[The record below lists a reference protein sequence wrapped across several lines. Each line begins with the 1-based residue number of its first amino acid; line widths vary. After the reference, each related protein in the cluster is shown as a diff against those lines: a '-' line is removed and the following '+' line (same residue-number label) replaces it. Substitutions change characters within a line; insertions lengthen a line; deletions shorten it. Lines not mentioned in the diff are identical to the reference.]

1 MSDDIFHSWKDSRF
15 VIVDP
20 VVADNERLVVL
31 SDVSYWAFHVE
42 ELIEWC
48 KTRNAQT
55 QGMTITFGDDITLTE
70 FVLRWS

>member
-1 MSDDIFHSWKDSRF
+1 MSDDIFHSWKDRRF

-31 SDVSYWAFHVE
+31 SDVGYWAFHVE

-55 QGMTITFGDDITLTE
+55 QGMTITFGDEITLTE

>member
-1 MSDDIFHSWKDSRF
+1 MSDDIFHSWKDRRF

-48 KTRNAQT
+48 QTRNAQT

>member
-1 MSDDIFHSWKDSRF
+1 MSDDIFHSWKESRF
-15 VIVDP
+15 VIVDHILT
-20 VVADNERLVVL
+20 DGERVVVL
-31 SDVSYWAFHVE
+31 SDINYWAFHVD
-42 ELIEWC
+42 ELVEWC